1 MTLKAEGLHITIVG
15 QVHRVLINGE
25 ENTFIEIDGPPLIR
39 RHCSEADARCF
50 LPFLEKPKAYI
61 RGIWT
66 GDSLEIE
73 IVEDMDTLRAQIDEL
88 TEENADIGMDNVV
101 LRQNLIAMNQR
112 EADLKL
118 QLGDSVNAEIELQRI
133 NSELRRQ
140 LKATEDDRRDQVAS
154 SIPVTR
160 GSAGS

>member
-1 MTLKAEGLHITIVG
+1 MALKAKGLHITIVG
-15 QVHRVLINGE
+15 TVHRVLINGE
-25 ENTFIEIDGPPLIR
+25 GNTFVEIDGPPLIR
-39 RHCSEADARCF
+39 RPCSEADARCF
-50 LPFLEKPKAYI
+50 LPFLEEPKAHI

-88 TEENADIGMDNVV
+88 TGENGNISMDNVV

-118 QLGDSVNAEIELQRI
+118 QLVDSVNAEIELQRRV
-133 NSELRRQ
+133 SELTRRLDATAATALAA
-140 LKATEDDRRDQVAS
+140 LKSNA
-154 SIPVTR
+154 
-160 GSAGS
+160 AGS